1 MCQRKQSLQIQCF
14 FQLICKCIDL
24 VLKKRDFFRL
34 NQAQVPAAP
43 GSILELGEISQCF
56 YPGYFFHAFRENP
69 IGRRGDPVKNDAT
82 NPTFFCVGEKS
93 LDQRNHRPTHSSG
106 IYDKND
112 GRFCDACK
120 VIGRGGERTPPQ
132 TVIITHHA
140 FHHAQVIPFRL
151 FCEKGKRML
160 LIGKKRIQV
169 TGRNPKNLFVEQ
181 GINKIRT
188 AFKGMQPATVP
199 G

>member
-1 MCQRKQSLQIQCF
+1 M
-14 FQLICKCIDL
+14 
-24 VLKKRDFFRL
+24 KKRDFFRL

-43 GSILELGEISQCF
+43 GSILELGEISQCL

-140 FHHAQVIPFRL
+140 FHHAQVIPFRSL
-151 FCEKGKRML
+151 GEKGKRL
-160 LIGKKRIQV
+160 LRVGKKRIQV
-169 TGRNPKNLFVEQ
+169 TGRDTKHLFVEQ

-188 AFKGMQPATVP
+188 AFKSM
-199 G
+199 